1 MKETLRTLVQ
11 QSNDLMMQLAESGG
25 ELTPELESQLANV
38 ELALPEKVDSYAH
51 LIDRL
56 DVEIETWK
64 QKADFYSAI
73 AKSCKN
79 VKERLKENI
88 KFAMQ
93 EMTVSE
99 IKGNDVRFKLSSSKP
114 SLQIDES
121 LIDPLYT
128 SQVTTTVIDKKRIE
142 EDLKAGVP
150 VAGARL
156 IENVSLRT
164 YANRR
169 E

>member
-11 QSNDLMMQLAESGG
+11 QSNDLMSQLAEAGG
-25 ELTPELESQLANV
+25 ELTPELESQLAHV
-38 ELALPEKVDSYAH
+38 ELSLPEKIDSYSH
-51 LIDRL
+51 LMDKL
-56 DVEIETWK
+56 DLEIEMWK
-64 QKADFYSAI
+64 QKADFYYSI

-99 IKGNDVRFKLSSSKP
+99 IKGNDVRFKLSNSKP
-114 SLQIDES
+114 TLLIDEE

-142 EDLKAGVP
+142 EDLKNGVP

-156 IENVSLRT
+156 VENVSLRT